1 MDQGSDRGRHE
12 GGNVMSRKKNWAKT
26 WVNQGVLGREFGLS
40 AVMIGRK
47 LEEAGLREDRQPTQ
61 AAFDQG
67 LAHTA
72 PLANG
77 TPNYRWHKQKTI
89 AALEGTGLTR
99 RPPDEVKAAG
109 QDAEAREYA
118 REILRLEDSDDGM
131 EQKLAYLLWGEVPE
145 RLQDRVNTLVQ
156 QGRR

>member
-1 MDQGSDRGRHE
+1 
-12 GGNVMSRKKNWAKT
+12 MSKKNWAKT
-26 WVNQGVLGREFGLS
+26 WVNQGALGREFGLS

-61 AAFDQG
+61 AALDGG
-67 LAHTA
+67 LAHAA

-77 TPNYRWHKQKTI
+77 APNFRWHKQKAI
-89 AALEGTGLTR
+89 AALEEAGLTR
-99 RPPDEVKAAG
+99 RSPDEVRSAG
-109 QDAEAREYA
+109 LDAEARETA

-131 EQKLAYLLWGEVPE
+131 DQKMAYLLWGEVPE
-145 RLQDRVNTLVQ
+145 RLRDRVDAQIQ